1 MNRITV
7 RLAETTPG
15 HYFDEM
21 TEFLTTE
28 IGNVL
33 PGYEIDLQEPKTEEL
48 PELLA
53 MLPEADA
60 LVIGGAGQRRPVSE
74 EVIAAGPKLRFVMKL
89 GTRYHQV
96 DVDAITKREMPL
108 AVEPAPSHM
117 GVAEHALCLLL
128 ALSKGLFEAH
138 RRVTSGYYRTLGLEP
153 KPTTPTQYVYNWTEI
168 EGITPLWGK
177 TLGIIGLGDT
187 GAETAKRAKAF
198 GLRTLYY
205 TRHRPSPEEAAEYGV
220 TYAPLDQLLRESDFV
235 SLHASHTPE
244 TENMMSAAQF
254 KLMKPTALLINT
266 ARGGLVDEK
275 ALYDA
280 LTLGEIAGAALD
292 VWKQEPTPADNPL
305 LKLPNVITSPH
316 IAVGSLPIP
325 GRFRGVLRNIVHMV
339 KGEPLE
345 FVVNGIEVA
354 LER

>member
-1 MNRITV
+1 MNRIKV

-15 HYFDEM
+15 HYFEEM
-21 TEFLTTE
+21 TKFLTTG
-28 IGNVL
+28 IGQAL
-33 PGYEIDLQEPKTEEL
+33 PGYEIDLREPKTEEL
-48 PELLA
+48 PELLE

-96 DVDAITKREMPL
+96 DVEAITERGLPL
-108 AVEPAPSHM
+108 AVEPAPSHI
-117 GVAEHALCLLL
+117 GVAEHTLCLLL
-128 ALSKGLFEAH
+128 ALAKGLFEAH
-138 RRVTSGYYRTLGLEP
+138 RRVTTGYYRQLGLEP
-153 KPTTPTQYVYNWTEI
+153 RPTTPTQYAYNWTEI
-168 EGITPLWGK
+168 DGITPLWGK

-198 GLRTLYY
+198 GLRTFYY
-205 TRHRPSPEEAAEYGV
+205 TRHRPSPDEEKEYGV
-220 TYAPLDQLLRESDFV
+220 TYAPLNEVLRESDFV

-244 TENMMSAAQF
+244 TENMMGAAQF
-254 KLMKPTALLINT
+254 RLMKPTAFLINT
-266 ARGGLVDEK
+266 ARGGLVDEE
-275 ALYDA
+275 ALYQA
-280 LTLGEIAGAALD
+280 LTSGEIAGAALD

-305 LKLPNVITSPH
+305 LKLPNVIATPH

-325 GRFRGVLRNIVHMV
+325 GRFRGVLRNIVHMA

-345 FVVNGIEVA
+345 FVVNGIHIA
-354 LER
+354 PER

>member
-1 MNRITV
+1 MDRIKV

-28 IGNVL
+28 IGKAL

-48 PELLA
+48 SQLLA

-96 DVDAITKREMPL
+96 AVEAITKRGMPL

-138 RRVTSGYYRTLGLEP
+138 RRVTGGYYRELGLEP
-153 KPTTPTQYVYNWTEI
+153 RPTTPTQYVYNWTQI

-177 TLGIIGLGDT
+177 TLGIIGFGDT

-198 GLRTLYY
+198 GLHILYF
-205 TRHRPSPEEAAEYGV
+205 TRHKLSAEEAAQYGA
-220 TYAPLDQLLRESDFV
+220 TYAPLDNLLRESDFV

-244 TENMMSAAQF
+244 TENMMGTAQF
-254 KLMKPTALLINT
+254 KLMKKSAFLVNT
-266 ARGGLVDEK
+266 ARGGLVDEQ
-275 ALYDA
+275 ALCRA
-280 LTLGEIAGAALD
+280 LTTGEIAGAALD

-305 LKLPNVITSPH
+305 LKLPNVIATPH

-345 FVVNGIEVA
+345 FVVNGIERTP
-354 LER
+354 ER